1 MMARLLPALAAAALM
16 VAMPVALADDGI
28 DVGAGGSVTLHVR
41 SIREAKFARTTRQQ
55 FDFSCGSAAL
65 ATLLSHHYR
74 RNVGEQAIFEYM
86 YAHGDQ
92 ATIRRQG
99 FSLLDMQGYLAS
111 IGLRADGFTLPLEK
125 LAEAK
130 LPAIVLI
137 VDQGY
142 HHFVVIKG
150 IAGGRVLLGDPS
162 RGSLAMPLARFYA
175 LWSNRLLFV
184 IHDYPG
190 EVQFNL
196 AADWAAAPPAP
207 LADGIPRTGLDLVT
221 LPKMGAGDF

>member
-1 MMARLLPALAAAALM
+1 MKCLSPPLLMAAALALAAPGARA
-16 VAMPVALADDGI
+16 DGI
-28 DVGAGGSVTLHVR
+28 DVGVGASVTLHVR
-41 SIREAKFARTTRQQ
+41 SLREAKFARTTRQQ

-74 RNVGEQAIFEYM
+74 RDVGEQAIFEYM
-86 YAHGDQ
+86 YRHGDQ
-92 ATIRRQG
+92 AKIRQQG

-111 IGLRADGFTLPLEK
+111 IGLRADGFSLPLEK
-125 LAEAK
+125 LAEAR

-137 VDQGY
+137 TDEGY

-150 IAGGRVLLGDPS
+150 IAGGRVLLGDPA
-162 RGSLAMPLARFYA
+162 RGSLAMPLARFHA
-175 LWSNRLLFV
+175 LWSNHLLFV

-190 EVQFNL
+190 DVQFNL
-196 AADWAAAPPAP
+196 DADWMAAPAAP
-207 LADGIPRTGLDLVT
+207 LADGIPRTGLDVVT

>member
-1 MMARLLPALAAAALM
+1 MKHLPLRLLVSVALAAAAPT
-16 VAMPVALADDGI
+16 ASADGI
-28 DVGAGGSVTLHVR
+28 DVGVGGSVTMHVR
-41 SIREAKFARTTRQQ
+41 SIREAKFARTARQQ

-65 ATLLSHHYR
+65 ATLLSHHYHR
-74 RNVGEQAIFEYM
+74 DVGEQAIFQYM
-86 YAHGDQ
+86 YTHGDQ
-92 ATIRRQG
+92 AKIRQQG

-137 VDQGY
+137 TDQGY

-162 RGSLAMPLARFYA
+162 RGSLAMPLERFYT
-175 LWSNRLLFV
+175 LWTNRLLFV

-190 EVQFNL
+190 DVQFNL
-196 AADWAAAPPAP
+196 AADWMAAPAAP